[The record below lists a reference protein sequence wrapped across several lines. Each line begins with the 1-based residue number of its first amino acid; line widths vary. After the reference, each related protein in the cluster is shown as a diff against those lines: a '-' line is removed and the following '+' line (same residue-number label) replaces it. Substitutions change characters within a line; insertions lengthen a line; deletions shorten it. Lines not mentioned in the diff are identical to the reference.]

1 MKTICLYF
9 EIHQIIHLK
18 RYRFFDIGTDHYY
31 YDDYENERSITDI
44 AYRSYMPALDA
55 LKEMIDKNGDY
66 FKVAFSLSGTGI
78 EQLEMHAPQVL
89 EKLQEL
95 NETGCVE
102 FLAEPYSHGLAALAN
117 EASFARDVKKQAVKI
132 KEYFG
137 QEPQVLRNSSRWAS
151 NSVFS
156 ISPTIMPFCSCWPSA
171 TPNCWSS
178 PDDMAITVASS
189 VSKRPMPSSAS
200 LSLAQPVKMAM
211 SIAANNH
218 RIGCRLAEQ
227 WVTVYAYVMVSGKY
241 CDFCKLNLQIV
252 MLKNFYHT
260 KIFLFFQLC
269 KNAVKFLLAMAFTLF
284 AMMIVYVALSSF
296 TTQTYQCNPAGLQFF
311 EPSFLSFI
319 SNSCLY
325 ITLSVFFTS
334 KNMIPLI
341 ILLNLHL

>member
-1 MKTICLYF
+1 MACFCRSASLRRAISPCEIAICWLF
-9 EIHQIIHLK
+9 
-18 RYRFFDIGTDHYY
+18 
-31 YDDYENERSITDI
+31 SI
-44 AYRSYMPALDA
+44 S
-55 LKEMIDKNGDY
+55 
-66 FKVAFSLSGTGI
+66 
-78 EQLEMHAPQVL
+78 
-89 EKLQEL
+89 
-95 NETGCVE
+95 
-102 FLAEPYSHGLAALAN
+102 
-117 EASFARDVKKQAVKI
+117 AR
-132 KEYFG
+132 
-137 QEPQVLRNSSRWAS
+137 VLRNSSRWAS

-284 AMMIVYVALSSF
+284 AMMIVYVA
-296 TTQTYQCNPAGLQFF
+296 
-311 EPSFLSFI
+311 FLHSRHKHT
-319 SNSCLY
+319 NA
-325 ITLSVFFTS
+325 
-334 KNMIPLI
+334 IPLAC
-341 ILLNLHL
+341 NFSSHRFYHLYQIHAYI